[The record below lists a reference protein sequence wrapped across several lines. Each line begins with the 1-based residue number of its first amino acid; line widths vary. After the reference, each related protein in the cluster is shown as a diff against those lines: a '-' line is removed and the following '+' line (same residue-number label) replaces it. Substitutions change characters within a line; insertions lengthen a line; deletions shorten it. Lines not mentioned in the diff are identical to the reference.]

1 MTFSLILTLGK
12 YGLLWCHHFPCIFLH
27 FQLHEQRNCL
37 KTENIEVLECYRP
50 GLAEIKPHTHIAKVV
65 VKVGESGIAGF
76 KIRNT
81 AQEIRNPLRGIQNS
95 RLSWIPLHGSI

>member
-1 MTFSLILTLGK
+1 MLSAFS
-12 YGLLWCHHFPCIFLH
+12 LH

-37 KTENIEVLECYRP
+37 KTEKHCGIGMLPPWAGR
-50 GLAEIKPHTHIAKVV
+50 IKPHTHIAKVV
-65 VKVGESGIAGF
+65 VKVVESEIAGF

-95 RLSWIPLHGSI
+95 RLSWIPLHRSI